1 MIIRSNNFVR
11 NLLFFLI
18 VVYFA
23 QGSVYATGSVIAKLS
38 LLLIVIISCIYL
50 TKSLLIKSKKEIFY
64 YSLISLIFLNIF
76 GFMIAGYFDEIYFS
90 QLKDILTALLPFFPF
105 YYFAYKGDL
114 SKNNLLW
121 FFVISVPIVIIDFY
135 NTRSGI
141 LSERLSDNENVVT
154 NTAYMFT
161 ALIPYI
167 FLWGKNKFF
176 SIFSLIL
183 LLFFVIQGAKRGA
196 LIVGVMG
203 TLVFVYYQ
211 LIIIEPRNRLKGF
224 SLTLVGVVLLIVSL
238 YYFYVSNDYLVQ
250 RFQEIDGGSGRDVI
264 FLNLLN
270 NWVGSN
276 NIINYLF
283 GFGFMST
290 IQYSGTGNLA
300 HNDWLELLTNFG
312 LLGIFIYLFL
322 FYGALRLVFGGK
334 LDKEDKLILLA
345 IICMWFLTTFFSMY
359 YTSISTV
366 FYIILIGYFFGM
378 HQRKG

>member
-76 GFMIAGYFDEIYFS
+76 GFMIAGYFDEISFS